1 MGLCVAATPLK
12 EAVIALIDERGGL
25 EPIYER
31 IAAGEKMADIAASY
45 TPAGREKPISR
56 PWFYWLLT
64 RTPELKLAYEKAME
78 LKADTLIDDAA
89 EIVDCASTASRED
102 LQKADMRAKFR
113 VWWASK
119 LNRKTYGDPDKNA
132 VAVNV
137 NIETLHIDALRRMPA
152 ITPGSGTAAL
162 PVKAADIISV
172 EETNGSE
179 DHGHAVAGGQ

>member
-1 MGLCVAATPLK
+1 MAISPLK
-12 EAVIALIDERGGL
+12 DAVIALIDERGGL

-31 IAAGEKMADIAASY
+31 IAAGEKMAEIAASY

-64 RTPELKLAYEKAME
+64 RTPELKTAYEKAME

-89 EIVDCASTASRED
+89 EIVDCADTSSREA

-119 LNRKTYGDPDKNA
+119 LNRKTYGDPEKNS

-137 NIETLHIDALRRMPA
+137 NIESLHLDALRRMPA
-152 ITPGSGTAAL
+152 ITPGSGTALL
-162 PVKAADIISV
+162 PVKDAEIVS
-172 EETNGSE
+172 EETNGSVI
-179 DHGHAVAGGQ
+179 HIPAIAGGQ